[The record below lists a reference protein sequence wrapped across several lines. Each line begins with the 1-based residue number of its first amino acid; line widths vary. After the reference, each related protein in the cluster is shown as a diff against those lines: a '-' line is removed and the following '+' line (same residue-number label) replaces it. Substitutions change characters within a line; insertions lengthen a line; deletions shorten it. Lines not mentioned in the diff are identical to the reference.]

1 MRKTRGE
8 RLFNVFNV
16 FILSLLTI
24 SFFYPFWHVF
34 CASFSD
40 PTLMRRHTGLLLWP
54 HGFTTMGYQL
64 VMRNP
69 NIYSGYINTLIVVF
83 CGTFLNLAMTTLGAY
98 VLSRRVFVLKG
109 PMMIMVTITMFFG
122 GGLIPFFLVVNRMKM
137 LDTLWSL
144 MIPCLINT
152 YNMIVMRTSFQG
164 LPAELEESGKIDGA
178 SDFRILWSIILPVS
192 KAMLAVIGLF
202 YAVSHWN
209 SWFNASI
216 FLRHREKFPLQ
227 LVLREILLNSDT
239 TVAGSTLNTD
249 ALRSID
255 QNDFYFKELVQ
266 YSTIIVSI
274 VPILCVYPFLQK
286 YFVKGVMIGSLK
298 G

>member
-8 RLFNVFNV
+8 RAFNVFN
-16 FILSLLTI
+16 ILLLSLLTI
-24 SFFYPFWHVF
+24 SFFYPFWHVL

-40 PTLMRRHTGLLLWP
+40 PNIMRRHTGLLLWP
-54 HGFTTMGYQL
+54 QQFTTMGYQL

-69 NIYSGYINTLIVVF
+69 NIYSGYINTLIVVS
-83 CGTFLNLAMTTLGAY
+83 CGTLMNLIMTTLGAY

-109 PMMIMVTITMFFG
+109 PMMVMITLTMFFG
-122 GGLIPFFLVVNRMKM
+122 GGLIPFFLVVDRLEM

-178 SDFRILWSIILPVS
+178 SDARILWSIILPVS

-202 YAVSHWN
+202 YAVTHWN

-249 ALRSID
+249 ALRAID

>member
-1 MRKTRGE
+1 M
-8 RLFNVFNV
+8 
-16 FILSLLTI
+16 
-24 SFFYPFWHVF
+24 
-34 CASFSD
+34 
-40 PTLMRRHTGLLLWP
+40 
-54 HGFTTMGYQL
+54 
-64 VMRNP
+64 
-69 NIYSGYINTLIVVF
+69 
-83 CGTFLNLAMTTLGAY
+83 
-98 VLSRRVFVLKG
+98 LK
-109 PMMIMVTITMFFG
+109 
-122 GGLIPFFLVVNRMKM
+122 
-137 LDTLWSL
+137 
-144 MIPCLINT
+144 
-152 YNMIVMRTSFQG
+152 Q
-164 LPAELEESGKIDGA
+164 ESGGWDMTQREA
-178 SDFRILWSIILPVS
+178 ERRRTVNVAAMAVS
-192 KAMLAVIGLF
+192 LAVIGLF
-202 YAVSHWN
+202 YAVTHWN

-249 ALRSID
+249 ALRAID